1 MKLLA
6 LAAAWI
12 VGLLV
17 GLETG
22 AHLPALVLFS
32 LAALILACFFKSRG
46 LPFWPALL
54 SVVLLMGL
62 IRVEAAE
69 EPAPLKPSDGR
80 QPITLRGHI
89 VSDPEISG
97 LGVEFII
104 SDDAVDSSE
113 GVREGMGRV
122 LVVAGPPSEMVRTRK
137 EPYFRYGD
145 VLELVGNLE
154 EPPVLEGFDY
164 RTYLANQG
172 IHAIMRFP
180 RARLIDQDRGN
191 PAQGFIYRLRRKVS
205 EGIDR
210 ALPEPQASLSQALLL
225 GLRGRLPQDVTEDF
239 RSTGTSHLLA
249 ISGLHVGTILALS
262 LGAGVWL
269 MGRRRRL
276 YLLLPLGAI
285 WLYALL
291 SGLSPSVERAAIMG
305 SIYLIAL
312 ALGRPRSILPALA
325 LTASVMAGL
334 EPQALKDVSFQLSF
348 VAVAGIALF
357 TQNMPP
363 HMTSL
368 GGRFLDPSAGGSGWM
383 SALARGVML
392 AVIVSLGATLATLP
406 LIAFNF
412 HQIPTLGIPATI
424 LALPALPFL
433 LMTSVVAGVAGLVHP
448 MAGQVTG
455 WVAWVPLE
463 YVIRLVHLF
472 AQVPGSVISVPAF
485 SSLLVWVYYA
495 AFALLLLFPD
505 GPGALRALVR
515 RIRERERERTGHDT
529 TPQAGQRFPGAASLV
544 LLVGLSVLS
553 AFLWFYAVTGPDGK
567 LHVHFLDVGQGDSVL
582 IVTAQG
588 KQVLVDGGPR
598 ATDAARAIGS
608 RVPFWDRDLDML
620 VLTHP
625 DRDHFRGL
633 IEVLDRY
640 ESGVVLKGGTVSE
653 NPLYLEWEKAVE
665 EEEARQVTAARGQI
679 IGLDG
684 STWLEVLNPSPRPT
698 RGALTDSNND
708 GLVLRLVSGEV
719 SFLLTADIEAEAE
732 ARLLR
737 GNLPIEST
745 VLKVPHHG
753 SRTSTTRRFLSA
765 VSPVAAVISASA
777 DNQYGHPHEEVTGR
791 LETTLGEAGTY
802 LTSERGDI
810 EFITDGKR
818 LWVKTER

>member
-1 MKLLA
+1 M
-6 LAAAWI
+6 
-12 VGLLV
+12 
-17 GLETG
+17 
-22 AHLPALVLFS
+22 
-32 LAALILACFFKSRG
+32 
-46 LPFWPALL
+46 
-54 SVVLLMGL
+54 
-62 IRVEAAE
+62 
-69 EPAPLKPSDGR
+69 
-80 QPITLRGHI
+80 
-89 VSDPEISG
+89 
-97 LGVEFII
+97 
-104 SDDAVDSSE
+104 
-113 GVREGMGRV
+113 
-122 LVVAGPPSEMVRTRK
+122 
-137 EPYFRYGD
+137 
-145 VLELVGNLE
+145 LELVGSLE
-154 EPPVLEGFDY
+154 EPPVLEDFDY
-164 RTYLANQG
+164 RSYLANQG
-172 IHAIMRFP
+172 IHATMLLP
-180 RARLIDQDRGN
+180 RARLVDQGEGN

-269 MGRRRRL
+269 LGRRSQL

-291 SGLSPSVERAAIMG
+291 SGLSSPVERAAIMG

-312 ALGRPRSILPALA
+312 ALGRPRSILPALG

-357 TQNMPP
+357 TQNMSP
-363 HMTSL
+363 L
-368 GGRFLDPSAGGSGWM
+368 WGRFSGPSTGGGWM

-392 AVIVSLGATLATLP
+392 AVLVSLGATLATLP

-412 HQIPTLGIPATI
+412 HQIPTLGIPATV

-433 LMTSVVAGVAGLVHP
+433 LITSAVAGVAGLVHP
-448 MAGQVTG
+448 MAGQVIG
-455 WVAWVPLE
+455 WVAWVPLQ

-472 AQVPGSVISVPAF
+472 AQVPGSAFSVPAF
-485 SSLLVWVYYA
+485 SNLLVLVYYG
-495 AFALLLLFPD
+495 AFALLVLFPG
-505 GPGALRALVR
+505 GPGAFRALVSR
-515 RIRERERERTGHDT
+515 VRDRQQERTGHDIAR
-529 TPQAGQRFPGAASLV
+529 PVGQRFPAVASLV

-553 AFLWFYAVTGPDGK
+553 GFLWFYAVTGPDGK

-588 KQVLVDGGPR
+588 KQVLVDGGPGI
-598 ATDAARAIGS
+598 TDAARAVGS
-608 RVPFWDRDLDML
+608 RLPFWDRDLDML

-625 DRDHFRGL
+625 DKDHFRGL

-640 ESGVVLKGGTVSE
+640 DSDVVLEGSTISE
-653 NPLYLEWEKAVE
+653 AALYLEWEKAVE
-665 EEEARQVTAARGQI
+665 GEETRQVAAARGQI

-698 RGALTDSNND
+698 GGALTDSNND
-708 GLVLRLVSGEV
+708 GVVLRLVSGEV

-737 GNLPIEST
+737 EGLPLEST

-753 SRTSTTRRFLSA
+753 SRTSTTRQFLYA
-765 VSPVAAVISASA
+765 VSPVAAVISAGA
-777 DNQYGHPHEEVTGR
+777 GNQYGHPHPEVTSR
-791 LETTLGEAGTY
+791 LETRPGESNTY
-802 LTSERGDI
+802 LTAERGDV